1 MRFYEDDKLTGLK
14 IKDSFYEEWKDLI
27 NRILFWTI
35 LFAPYM
41 FVINDIYQ
49 NKLMH
54 DAKFWIKRAGLYFA
68 FIVITYFI
76 MSITLQAR
84 IEYMIALNLFLTY
97 LVLFGILK
105 SQEKY
110 GHLFKAK
117 CEDYK
122 PSVEEIENII
132 KVQNIDENEENINK
146 KKKFRIMFGLV
157 GTLFYLIVL
166 FNIPIASA
174 FIMSI
179 LIIGYDIF
187 EQKYFKRDITELFWK
202 KRITYYIL
210 VLLPILFIIN
220 YIIYD
225 SF

>member
-1 MRFYEDDKLTGLK
+1 MRFYEDDKVTGLK

-27 NRILFWTI
+27 NKVLFWTI
-35 LFAPYM
+35 IFAPYM
-41 FVINDIYQ
+41 IVLNDIYQ

-54 DAKFWIKRAGLYFA
+54 DNNFWIKRAKFYFA

-132 KVQNIDENEENINK
+132 KVQNIDENEENISK
-146 KKKFRIMFGLV
+146 KIRIRIKYFIFGVLLYSI
-157 GTLFYLIVL
+157 TLANFPEL
-166 FNIPIASA
+166 SA
-174 FIMSI
+174 FVMCI

-225 SF
+225 GF